1 MERYVTIMFVPERDK
16 GVRSFRIPKILFHA
30 FIFMSVIF
38 TLFSGVL
45 IYDYLKILK
54 QVYQNKHLSLENRQL
69 KEQIQLFH
77 MKLNSL
83 TGDIERIKTFE
94 NKLRIITG
102 FQEGSHGSPLEAP
115 KTNSSSPKDVNER
128 VPNSIDDSQD
138 GDHNHDHSQSNAKEI
153 PSVLNIFNN
162 FREMNN
168 DSKFL
173 ELKDL
178 YEQKIATN
186 FGLVTGYAFT
196 KEWNELTKQS
206 FALARDFAEFDYK
219 YSKIKSHIKDLEV
232 DIHQLDQFLLDR
244 ESFLKATPTLL
255 PTKGWITSYY
265 GPRMSHYS
273 KRVKMHEGLDV
284 GANIGTPI
292 IAPADGIITFSGQK
306 PGFGHYVQI
315 DHGYGIETVFAHN
328 SKNTVR
334 KGDIIKR
341 GQLIA
346 KVGNSG
352 LSTGPHLH
360 YEVRVNGTPVDPL
373 YYILD

>member
-1 MERYVTIMFVPERDK
+1 MDRYITIMLVPERDK
-16 GVRSFRIPKILFHA
+16 GVRSIRIPKVLFQA

-38 TLFSGVL
+38 GLFLGVL
-45 IYDYLKILK
+45 CYDYLKILK

-77 MKLNSL
+77 MKINSL
-83 TGDIERIKTFE
+83 TDDIERIKTFE
-94 NKLRIITG
+94 KKLRIITG
-102 FQEGSHGSPLEAP
+102 FNSTRDASKSDEEGAP
-115 KTNSSSPKDVNER
+115 KSENER
-128 VPNSIDDSQD
+128 IPNSLDSPDDED
-138 GDHNHDHSQSNAKEI
+138 LTTEDTVK
-153 PSVLNIFNN
+153 VNIFNN
-162 FREMNN
+162 FKEMKT
-168 DSKFL
+168 DAKYL

-206 FALARDFAEFDYK
+206 FALASDFAEFDYK
-219 YSKIKSHIKDLEV
+219 FTKVKSHIKELEV
-232 DIHQLDQFLLDR
+232 AIHELDQYLLDR

-255 PTKGWITSYY
+255 PARGWITSYY

-273 KRVKMHEGLDV
+273 KRVKMHEGLDI
-284 GANIGTPI
+284 GANIGTQV
-292 IAPADGIITFSGQK
+292 IAPADGVVTGAGEK
-306 PGFGHYVQI
+306 PGFGFYVQI
-315 DHGYGIETVFAHN
+315 DHGYGIETLFAHN
-328 SKNTVR
+328 SKIDAK
-334 KGDIIKR
+334 KGDFVKR
-341 GQLIA
+341 GDPIA